1 MAKQNFLRETIN
13 ETGEKSS
20 SWDNNRRS
28 SKPLFIPTPT
38 RATGSVSLSSLKPA
52 TTNDAGQPQPTAW
65 KYVSKRTLLHSESKS
80 MPKCMEETNQR
91 ATRLEAVM
99 DPVTKSFKLKPV
111 SGGDVKC
118 DQTVWSALKH
128 VERTPLQNS
137 SKDTQLDGSVSSCS
151 VVTSSC
157 DDESV
162 ETDPKD
168 ELSIQFEKN
177 LEIAFELRK
186 VEDLNEEPVYGNIV
200 KEIAKIP
207 EGNRL
212 SDHPDYEPK
221 SSTSSGRDDSDSNSP
236 RSSSHMGPGTG
247 FLIDDE
253 IGDQPDLLTNS
264 NGSLSCRNF

>member
-1 MAKQNFLRETIN
+1 
-13 ETGEKSS
+13 
-20 SWDNNRRS
+20 
-28 SKPLFIPTPT
+28 
-38 RATGSVSLSSLKPA
+38 
-52 TTNDAGQPQPTAW
+52 
-65 KYVSKRTLLHSESKS
+65 
-80 MPKCMEETNQR
+80 
-91 ATRLEAVM
+91 M

-111 SGGDVKC
+111 SGGEVKS

-128 VERTPLQNS
+128 VDRNPLQSS

-157 DDESV
+157 DEESV

-177 LEIAFELRK
+177 LEIAFSRA
-186 VEDLNEEPVYGNIV
+186 VDVPYEPVYGNV
-200 KEIAKIP
+200 TSAEVAKIP
-207 EGNRL
+207 EEGRVGENRE
-212 SDHPDYEPK
+212 YEPPK

-264 NGSLSCRNF
+264 NGMPLSDS